1 MKFDLNYFQND
12 DFENTYT
19 LFFINIPYIQKKNTN
34 LYIYK

>member
-19 LFFINIPYIQKKNTN
+19 FFLSIYHIFKKNTN